1 MRPSGATGVLLD
13 RLHRKAPGPRGH
25 PTHTKSVGVACLAPR
40 DLRDRGSVRPMAR
53 VHLDHASGRSVR
65 PEAAAAHAD
74 ALAVAWADPARS
86 YLEARTAAEL
96 LANANRTVAGRLG
109 GDEDD
114 VVWTGSGTE
123 AVALAVAGSALAAA
137 RRGDPRRH
145 LVVSAVEHSSV
156 LRTAER
162 VVAELGGHLDVVPVD
177 GSGRVDPEQVVAHLR
192 SDTLAVHLQHA
203 NHEVGTL
210 QPTHEVAAACRTR
223 DVLLHVDACQTVGQL
238 GVTLDQ
244 LGADLLSASGRKF
257 GGLPGT
263 GFLLLG
269 PRARVA
275 PILEGDD
282 HQRRRRA
289 GGLDVPGIAATAV
302 ALHVAC
308 DVMQAEV
315 SVRERL
321 RRRLRDGFA
330 AVEDVAVHG
339 PLADSHPGIVAA
351 SALYVSGEAL
361 VAALD
366 RRGFAVHSGS
376 SCASTAGAPS
386 HVLVAMGALTHGHV
400 RVSVGPETTDDDVDG
415 LLLAWRESVEELRR
429 SARPTGRDLT

>member
-1 MRPSGATGVLLD
+1 ME
-13 RLHRKAPGPRGH
+13 
-25 PTHTKSVGVACLAPR
+25 
-40 DLRDRGSVRPMAR
+40 R
-53 VHLDHASGRSVR
+53 VYLDHASAWPVR

-74 ALAVAWADPARS
+74 ALRVAWADPARAHREGAAARDL
-86 YLEARTAAEL
+86 LERASQ
-96 LANANRTVAGRLG
+96 TVAHQLG
-109 GDEDD
+109 AEPDD

-123 AVALAVAGSALAAA
+123 AVALAVAGTALAAV

-162 VVAELGGHLDVVPVD
+162 LASDHGFRVDVVPVD
-177 GSGRVDPEQVVAHLR
+177 AAARVDPDRVAAALR
-192 SDTLAVHLQHA
+192 PDTLAVHLQHA

-210 QPTHEVAAACRTR
+210 QPTHEVGARCRAHG

-244 LGADLLSASGRKF
+244 LGADLVTASGAKF
-257 GGLPGT
+257 GGARGT
-263 GFLLLG
+263 GFLVMG

-275 PILEGDD
+275 AILEGDD
-282 HQRRRRA
+282 RQRHRRA
-289 GGLDVPGIAATAV
+289 GTPDVPGIAATAV
-302 ALHVAC
+302 ALHVTAA
-308 DVMQAEV
+308 VRGSEF
-315 SVRERL
+315 STRERL

-330 AVEDVAVHG
+330 QVEDVQVHG
-339 PLADSHPGIVAA
+339 PLADAHPGIVAA
-351 SALYVSGEAL
+351 SALYVDGEAL

-376 SCASTAGAPS
+376 SCASTSGQPS

-400 RVSVGPETTDDDVDG
+400 RASVGPTTRDEDVDAF
-415 LLLAWRESVEELRR
+415 LDAWGDAVAELRR
-429 SARPTGRDLT
+429 HVRPTPSSESPTP